1 MLVPLAHVPLH
12 HFPALYP
19 GQARSESS
27 DIPVASDGTIIHRSP
42 RGSLRSPRPS
52 PSRYSSDS
60 RALVSFEKTARMVS
74 NRGRRMSA
82 RNSGMSSGRRLDPNA
97 CRLQSGQ
104 WVRGGR
110 GAIEQGGSRQGCER
124 WFIGFGVYCG
134 NTIVWL
140 RVVQR
145 VSMHEI
151 FISEL
156 KKKSDNAIDPQ
167 PKHFLPATPIADL
180 FASAAHGEAPGGT
193 WCSDRL
199 LWIHL
204 FPRFQAQL
212 PMRFLYH
219 YPSSFFLLQFVHWW
233 LRSLHTLVHP
243 TIARLLSASSSTN
256 IRVSGHQLAG
266 PS

>member
-1 MLVPLAHVPLH
+1 MAPSFIAHHAVL
-12 HFPALYP
+12 F
-19 GQARSESS
+19 G
-27 DIPVASDGTIIHRSP
+27 P
-42 RGSLRSPRPS
+42 RGHHRLDIVRTQ
-52 PSRYSSDS
+52 
-60 RALVSFEKTARMVS
+60 VEKTARMVS

-134 NTIVWL
+134 STIVWL

-204 FPRFQAQL
+204 FPVFKPNSQCASYTIT
-212 PMRFLYH
+212 PAAFF
-219 YPSSFFLLQFVHWW
+219 SFN
-233 LRSLHTLVHP
+233 
-243 TIARLLSASSSTN
+243 SSTGGSA
-256 IRVSGHQLAG
+256 RCTPWSTP
-266 PS
+266 PSLVFSPPLRPPTFE